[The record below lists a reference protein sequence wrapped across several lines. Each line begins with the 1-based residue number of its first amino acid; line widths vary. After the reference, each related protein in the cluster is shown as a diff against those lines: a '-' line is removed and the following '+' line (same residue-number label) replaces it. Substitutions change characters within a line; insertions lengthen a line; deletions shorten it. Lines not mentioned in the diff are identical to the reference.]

1 MAIRS
6 EKRTFEDIFITDK
19 QELILDELK
28 NLNDIITIPEQASSE
43 WVSALGD
50 DLADDDYYY
59 SGYIKVGTLNWRI
72 VRQSKADFSIAWAS
86 GTAED
91 ETELASVWAN
101 RATQTYNLNL

>member
-43 WVSALGD
+43 WVSALGSD
-50 DLADDDYYY
+50 TTDATYYY
-59 SGYIKVGTLNWRI
+59 IGYIKVGTFDWRI
-72 VRQSKADFSIAWAS
+72 KRIAKADYSVAWAS

-91 ETELASVWAN
+91 DTELASVWTN
-101 RATQTYNLNL
+101 RATQTYKLNL

>member
-6 EKRTFEDIFITDK
+6 EKRTFEDILITDK

-28 NLNDIITIPEQASSE
+28 NLNGIEVSNSE

-59 SGYIKVGTLNWRI
+59 SGYIKVGTFEWRI

-91 ETELASVWAN
+91 ETELASVWTN